1 MPQISPEKQYKVI
14 LLKSVIVVDFT
25 EFNPNNNEFSLTL
38 VLTIIS
44 WKLKRWFD
52 EIFFSE
58 TQFHTYCGKTRNYLS
73 FFFRQINSLVTYLHS
88 KTVTFTEFLAKI
100 SWKQKLYTLWILR
113 NFCITTFWKISV
125 KTISLVT
132 NLLYNWFH
140 EIIIKWYKNFANSTL
155 WKMKEFSVKSILNF
169 SPTQM
174 FREIDFM

>member
-88 KTVTFTEFLAKI
+88 KTVTFTELLAKI

-113 NFCITTFWKISV
+113 NFCTKRGIS
-125 KTISLVT
+125 SNQLFS
-132 NLLYNWFH
+132 NLFIL
-140 EIIIKWYKNFANSTL
+140 KPLLSRNFL
-155 WKMKEFSVKSILNF
+155 PKM
-169 SPTQM
+169 P
-174 FREIDFM
+174 